1 MIKLHKQFGHP
12 SQEKLEKLIINAGR
26 NNEEVKQTI
35 ETIST
40 ECDNCKRYRRADP
53 KPIVSLTIAE
63 EFNEIITMDL
73 KKWRNGYL
81 LVIVDSLTR
90 FCRAAYVKN
99 KEPDTIINK
108 LIMQWFTM
116 FGPPKKIMTDNG
128 GEFNNENMKELCE
141 RYNIEATY
149 TAAESPWSNGIVER
163 LNGILGEH
171 LERTLMDGEKLE
183 EAIAWVVLAQNSLD
197 NNKGFSPNQLVFGKN
212 PVLPNLLL
220 DKPPALTEKKANS
233 KIVEDNL
240 RLMRNAREQFIKMES
255 NEKIRRALNH
265 RTRPSKNKDLNINDK
280 VYFKREGE
288 SRWRGPGEI
297 EGIQGK
303 IIFVRYGGYRYRVHE
318 CRLQMIKNINNNE
331 LQMIPSNG
339 NNNTDRINNS
349 DFHVPPIH
357 VQRNRRNTEEE
368 SEEETDENVEEEES
382 EDTIEEENDEENEVE
397 NEGEEENTNE
407 EENDEESE
415 EEENEDENAASGE
428 TRNWRCKTPVIGRR
442 FEAIT
447 PNDGRNITGHIISR
461 AGKVGINRKGKYKD
475 WFNVRLDGATDITN
489 MDFATL
495 PRWRMLPEIEETL
508 IAWEG
513 QEIMKAKEAEI
524 QQWKDREAYEEVE
537 DEGQKSI
544 SVRWVIK
551 EKEVLGEK
559 KVKARLVARGFEE
572 DENMDK
578 DSPTC
583 SKEGLRAVLMLIEHQ
598 GWKTMSMDISGAYL
612 QGKTMQRDVYLEPPK
627 EYRNGNLWKLKKTV
641 YGLKDA
647 AREWYLSVRD
657 ALKNIGVKECLND
670 SAIYYERQEGNL
682 QGIIALHV
690 DDFIWGG
697 NTNFIEGTIKKL
709 KNKFNFGKEE
719 EGNFKFLGMQIYR
732 NEINELCMDQNAYVN
747 TIDVIEN
754 ITGKDYEALNVKE
767 TRNYR
772 SLVGQLNWL
781 SRQSRPDIAYEVSER
796 SSYGKHPLK
805 EDVKKLNK
813 LVKKTKFTDVKLTF
827 PKVKDLEKSELIC
840 YSDAS
845 LGNLKDGGSQG
856 GYIVFWKNEE
866 NKIGTIAWRSRRL
879 RRVAWSTL
887 AAETLALVEA
897 VDAAIFIKNI
907 VKEITNKD
915 VPIKCMVDNKSLER
929 NLRSLKPVEEKGLR
943 AYIGSIREKMTNGE
957 IKKVEWIATNKQLAN
972 CLTKKGA
979 SSQGLINTLQG
990 GKLDEIQD

>member
-1 MIKLHKQFGHP
+1 
-12 SQEKLEKLIINAGR
+12 
-26 NNEEVKQTI
+26 
-35 ETIST
+35 
-40 ECDNCKRYRRADP
+40 
-53 KPIVSLTIAE
+53 
-63 EFNEIITMDL
+63 MDL
-73 KKWRNGYL
+73 KKWGNGHL

-108 LIMQWFTM
+108 LIIQWFTM
-116 FGPPKKIMTDNG
+116 IGPPKRIMTDNG

-171 LERTLMDGEKLE
+171 LERTLMDGVKLE

-212 PVLPNLLL
+212 PILPNLVIN
-220 DKPPALTEKKANS
+220 KPPALTEKKAKS

-240 RLMRNAREQFIKMES
+240 RLMRSAREEFMKIES

-265 RTRPSKNKDLNINDK
+265 NIRPSKTKDLEINDK

-288 SRWRGPGEI
+288 SRWRGPGEV

-318 CRLQMIKNINNNE
+318 CRLQVIKKARNSEIQDASDDNDNNNIVR
-331 LQMIPSNG
+331 M
-339 NNNTDRINNS
+339 NNNG
-349 DFHVPPIH
+349 FHVPPIPT
-357 VQRNRRNTEEE
+357 RRNTEEE
-368 SEEETDENVEEEES
+368 SEEEETDENIEEEES

-415 EEENEDENAASGE
+415 DENAASGG

-447 PNDGRNITGHIISR
+447 PNDGRKITGHIISR
-461 AGKVGINRKGKYKD
+461 AGKVGISRKGKYKD
-475 WFNVRLDGATDITN
+475 WFNVKLDGATDITN
-489 MDFATL
+489 MDFAIL
-495 PRWRMLPEIEETL
+495 PRWRMVPKVEETL

-572 DENMDK
+572 DEDMDK

-598 GWKTMSMDISGAYL
+598 EWKTRSMDISGAYL
-612 QGKTMQRDVYLEPPK
+612 QGKRMQRDVYLEPPK

-657 ALKNIGVKECLND
+657 ALKSIGVKECLND
-670 SAIYYERQEGNL
+670 SAIYYERKEGIL
-682 QGIIALHV
+682 QRIIALHV
-690 DDFIWGG
+690 DEFIWGG
-697 NTNFIEGTIKKL
+697 NKNFFEGTIRNL
-709 KNKFNFGKEE
+709 KDKFNFGKEE
-719 EGNFKFLGMQIYR
+719 EGNFKFLGMQIYK
-732 NEINELCMDQNAYVN
+732 NEMNELCMNQNAYLN
-747 TIDVIEN
+747 SIDVIEN
-754 ITGKDYEALNVKE
+754 ITGKEYEALNVKE

-813 LVKKTKFTDVKLTF
+813 LVKKTKFNDMKLTF
-827 PKVKDLEKSELIC
+827 PKIKDLEKSELIC

-897 VDAAIFIKNI
+897 VDAAIFIKSI

-915 VPIKCMVDNKSLER
+915 VPITCMVDNKSLEQ

-943 AYIGSIREKMTNGE
+943 AYIGSLREKMTNGE
-957 IKKVEWIATNKQLAN
+957 IKNVEWIATNKQLAN
-972 CLTKKGA
+972 CLTKQGA
-979 SSQGLINTLQG
+979 SSQGLIDTLQR
-990 GKLDEIQD
+990 GKLDEMQD